1 MSSASCTSAW
11 TSTATFDTSEYNK
24 DQGTR
29 RDPGL
34 ISTRD
39 ATGVSGGGPH
49 TQASGLRARPQPA

>member
-1 MSSASCTSAW
+1 MSYASCTSAW
-11 TSTATFDTSEYNK
+11 TSTATFDTSGYN
-24 DQGTR
+24 GTC

-49 TQASGLRARPQPA
+49 TQASGLRAPPQPA